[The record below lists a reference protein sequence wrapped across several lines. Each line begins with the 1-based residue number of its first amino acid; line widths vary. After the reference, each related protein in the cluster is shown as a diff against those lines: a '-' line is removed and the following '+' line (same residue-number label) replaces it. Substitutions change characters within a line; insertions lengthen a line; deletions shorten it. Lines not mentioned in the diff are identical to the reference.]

1 MHNHLDEGDGG
12 NADVLEVVGVFAPWR
27 GGLDGFL
34 LVGVVA
40 VEGVT
45 VGVDELDGIF
55 ELCYR

>member
-12 NADVLEVVGVFAPWR
+12 DADVLEVVRIFAPWM
-27 GGLDGFL
+27 GGLNGFL
-34 LVGVVA
+34 LVRVVA

-45 VGVDELDGIF
+45 VGIDELDGVF